1 MKRYSWRIFIL
12 QMAFLQLCACKKDEL
27 VGFTP
32 TDTAF
37 KFGIVGEM
45 YPAIKN
51 QSSRTLDIIIPQD
64 SSKKQLKA
72 YFTVAAQASVLA
84 NNVAIYSYQSL
95 FDYSNP
101 VQLKLVDAA
110 NQTGSSW
117 TVNVKTSSEAFG
129 LGSVVS
135 EAQSLI
141 SNRDYYFDQYQY
153 GPYASSNCGPAAAS
167 MAAKWANAKFDKN
180 PKEAR
185 STINPQGGAWKSSEV
200 AEYLKMQGVNTTIV
214 YLASLENVV
223 KKNIDKGNLLILV
236 LDIFYIKQNTHPI
249 EKVGKTYAIS
259 SKGTGHFIVVKGYKV
274 VDGQFFLEVYDPN
287 SGGAVY
293 ELNQEPKG
301 KDRYFSAEQVQ
312 KAVQDW
318 WNYAIV
324 VVKNN

>member
-27 VGFTP
+27 IGLT
-32 TDTAF
+32 TADTAF

-51 QSSRTLDIIIPQD
+51 QSSSTLDIIIPQD
-64 SSKKQLKA
+64 SSKTHLQA
-72 YFTVAAQASVLA
+72 YFTVPAQATLMA
-84 NNVAIYSYQSL
+84 NNVAIYSQKSRI
-95 FDYSNP
+95 DYTQP
-101 VQLKLVDAA
+101 VQLNLVGNILQPD
-110 NQTGSSW
+110 NNW
-117 TVNVKTSSEAFG
+117 TVNVKKASEAFG

-135 EAQSLI
+135 EAKSLS
-141 SNRDYYFDQYQY
+141 SNRDYYFDQYQS
-153 GPYASSNCGPAAAS
+153 GPYASSNCGPAVAS
-167 MAAKWANAKFDKN
+167 MAAKWANANFDKN

-185 STINPQGGAWKSSEV
+185 SAIHPQGGAWKSSEV
-200 AEYLKMQGVNTTIV
+200 TEYLQMQSVNTTIV
-214 YLASLENVV
+214 YLANLENVV
-223 KKNIDKGNLLILV
+223 KKNIDKGNLLILA
-236 LDIFYIKQNTHPI
+236 LDIFYIKQNNHPI
-249 EKVGKTYAIS
+249 EKVGKTYAIY

-293 ELNQEPKG
+293 QLNQESKG
-301 KDRYFSAEQVQ
+301 KDRYFATDQVQ
-312 KAVQDW
+312 KAIQDW